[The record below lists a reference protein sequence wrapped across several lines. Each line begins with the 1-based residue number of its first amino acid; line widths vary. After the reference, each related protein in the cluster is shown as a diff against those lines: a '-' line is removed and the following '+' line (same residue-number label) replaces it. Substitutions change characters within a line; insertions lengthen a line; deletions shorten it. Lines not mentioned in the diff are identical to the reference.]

1 MGEIKINSRE
11 TDRLT
16 GNINTGL
23 QNLDTGAEKIKEAG
37 NITSSAEG
45 LTAYVQILSEMKQVM
60 ENYRRLLSMD
70 TSRIEKSM
78 EAVVQLDSRLESS
91 FGRK

>member
-11 TDRLT
+11 IDRLT

-70 TSRIEKSM
+70 TSRIEKSR

>member
-11 TDRLT
+11 LDSLT
-16 GNINTGL
+16 GSLNTGL
-23 QNLDTGAEKIKEAG
+23 QSLDANTEKLNEVG

-45 LTAYVQILSEMKQVM
+45 LTAYMQLLSEMKLVIK
-60 ENYRRLLSMD
+60 NYKLLLSMD
-70 TSRIEKSM
+70 ISRIEKSRD
-78 EAVVQLDSRLESS
+78 AVVQLDSRLESS

>member
-11 TDRLT
+11 IDRLT

-37 NITSSAEG
+37 SITSSAEG

-60 ENYRRLLSMD
+60 ENYSRLLSMD
-70 TSRIEKSM
+70 TSRIEKSR

>member
-11 TDRLT
+11 IDRLT
-16 GNINTGL
+16 ENINIGL

-37 NITSSAEG
+37 SITSSAEG

-70 TSRIEKSM
+70 TSRIEKSR

-91 FGRK
+91 FGKK